1 MFGGNQAH
9 KYRLKVT
16 AGAEYNPD
24 THKIVPVNR
33 NQTLRIEND
42 LATVSLCVRIQNYT
56 GYPDDSP
63 ETHPYFSHPLHQNDQ
78 YSISFAIVFK
88 KPVNGNDLIFGNDFD
103 RPIRDRLPPGFNA
116 ALKLVKWTIDPA
128 MDGDAYADKPH
139 LYSPAVA
146 SLNQFR
152 IGETIAKNDEVP
164 TVHDVVVEEGAD
176 GSGVEERAQRGIPE
190 GVAERRKMFQNE
202 EERKKFVFEPGR
214 VYSADFGN
222 PYLVFNDFSLRLPG
236 LTVHATKFID
246 EKNHDLR
253 YVLKNRE
260 TGEVYF
266 VVMFTL
272 ILLDKEKEPEVKE
285 RSKREIQESTEKHE
299 ENEGKLG
306 KFEWEPEPSAGD
318 VE

>member
-1 MFGGNQAH
+1 M
-9 KYRLKVT
+9 L
-16 AGAEYNPD
+16 
-24 THKIVPVNR
+24 
-33 NQTLRIEND
+33 
-42 LATVSLCVRIQNYT
+42 TVRKQ

-63 ETHPYFSHPLHQNDQ
+63 ETHPYFAHPLHQNDQ

-222 PYLVFNDFSLRLPG
+222 PYLVFNG
-236 LTVHATKFID
+236 W
-246 EKNHDLR
+246 
-253 YVLKNRE
+253 
-260 TGEVYF
+260 
-266 VVMFTL
+266 FTL
-272 ILLDKEKEPEVKE
+272 VIMVC
-285 RSKREIQESTEKHE
+285 RY
-299 ENEGKLG
+299 GLG
-306 KFEWEPEPSAGD
+306 WWAGWLTMG
-318 VE
+318 